1 MAEEE
6 DRQAQASKDAK
17 ADPFS
22 AAEITGRRFD
32 R

>member
-1 MAEEE
+1 MAQEEN
-6 DRQAQASKDAK
+6 RQAQTSKNAQ